1 MVTPNLLIFE
11 ASVVMVR
18 GAERPDR
25 ALSTA
30 RLITRC
36 ALHLSDLRQVT
47 YDPRRGTPAPA
58 LTIARLNTQLAAEL
72 PVELRHVAQLV

>member
-47 YDPRRGTPAPA
+47 YDPRRGTPAPP
-58 LTIARLNTQLAAEL
+58 TRTSTFRLRGG
-72 PVELRHVAQLV
+72 PDR